1 MTTEPLPFDA
11 CPECKGKGSVQVM
24 DWEMPVGYEPC
35 DCIRRRATV
44 PADIA
49 QAAADEFHRV
59 HEQDGTTWGDAIESA
74 LQVAFAML
82 PEQSVWVERV
92 DPTPPEFITAVDRV
106 LDFAGCISDELT
118 DSMRYGQAP
127 YIKEPFVRGFK
138 VQVEHLREV
147 RRDLSTAPAVEGV
160 TVIDGRVFEV
170 RPIAGVGD
178 NGSNCAFLRPVK
190 EAS

>member
-1 MTTEPLPFDA
+1 MTTEPRPFDA
-11 CPECKGKGSVQVM
+11 CPACNSSGVLPTPIDRYWAGNVAS
-24 DWEMPVGYEPC
+24 PPEPC

-49 QAAADEFHRV
+49 QTAANEFHRV
-59 HEQDGTTWGDAIESA
+59 NEQDGTTWADAIESA
-74 LQVAFAML
+74 LQVALAML

-92 DPTPPEFITAVDRV
+92 DPKTPALLAAVDNV
-106 LDFAGCISDELT
+106 LGDGWATWE
-118 DSMRYGQAP
+118 AH
-127 YIKEPFVRGFK
+127 
-138 VQVEHLREV
+138 EHLREV

-170 RPIAGVGD
+170 RPVAGVGP